1 MEGNN
6 PYLALTDAI
15 VQSRKHVFYQRLTQ
29 AITVARS
36 KKKLINPYQPI
47 NTYGR
52 PTVMTNDVLEKL
64 KQAFLFGCTD
74 IQACAFAGI
83 VRQTMYNYEK
93 ENPDFLDM
101 KSEWKENPILKAK
114 ATVYNK
120 LGETETAKW
129 YLERKAKDEFS
140 TRQETIAKD
149 EALLKKEQELE
160 EEVEAEDDVVTKI
173 KEQMVEIKPP
183 VQNKEQTG

>member
-15 VQSRKHVFYQRLTQ
+15 VNSRKFGAYQRLTQ
-29 AITVARS
+29 AITIARS
-36 KKKLINPYQPI
+36 KKKLFNPLQPI
-47 NTYGR
+47 NPYGR
-52 PTVMTNDVLEKL
+52 PTVMTPDVLDKL

-74 IQACAFAGI
+74 VQAAAFADIG
-83 VRQTMYNYEK
+83 VATLYHYQKENKDFQEEK
-93 ENPDFLDM
+93 E
-101 KSEWKENPILKAK
+101 KWKENPVLKAK
-114 ATVYNK
+114 ATVYK
-120 LGETETAKW
+120 ELDKPETAKW

-140 TRQETIAKD
+140 TRQETLAKD

-173 KEQMVEIKPP
+173 KEQMVETQPS
-183 VQNKEQTG
+183 VQDKK